1 MSAVGVTLIG
11 SVIFALHLNAVAFDV
26 GLSIFGGIGNVNGN
40 GYGSREHPS
49 NYWFD
54 FLLFYSTIRNLKR
67 TTLSASRFRFFRF
80 VKVATTSL
88 LAELY
93 CLRGYFGT
101 AGAADVSEVA
111 DPEGAP

>member
-1 MSAVGVTLIG
+1 MPRARRFGGLRRIPKKKSSAFARRFRRSTYRQTEAYYCSETVFCHAN
-11 SVIFALHLNAVAFDV
+11 FALC
-26 GLSIFGGIGNVNGN
+26 G
-40 GYGSREHPS
+40 EHPVVP
-49 NYWFD
+49 
-54 FLLFYSTIRNLKR
+54 TKRNLKR
-67 TTLSASRFRFFRF
+67 TALSASRFRFFRF